1 MNVWTNTYAKKCT
14 YGEYLNKCMDKYVK
28 KYMDELVNE
37 CMDEYLCE
45 EMYLW

>member
-28 KYMDELVNE
+28 KYMDELQ
-37 CMDEYLCE
+37 CDQKKIAKCL
-45 EMYLW
+45 